1 MVASKTTFGNGW
13 FKMTNERNEDLNS
26 EQFVLERAVTRA
38 VLNGAKP
45 ADVAAVNGIKYAA
58 CREMIHKY
66 CKYAN
71 REVYEKLN
79 IDAANMDNHSPCLEI
94 LRENKQLFIGLDEC
108 NKTEG
113 QLRRDIAE
121 REKRLANANIALRA
135 ERSELDQLQSELRM
149 ISVK

>member
-1 MVASKTTFGNGW
+1 
-13 FKMTNERNEDLNS
+13 MTNDRNEYLDTDLNT
-26 EQFVLERAVTRA
+26 EQLVLEKAVTRA

-45 ADVAAVNGIKYAA
+45 VDVAAVNGIKYAA
-58 CREMIHKY
+58 CREMIHKH
-66 CKYAN
+66 CKYVN
-71 REVYEKLN
+71 REAYEKLN
-79 IDAANMDNHSPCLEI
+79 IDAAHMDNHSPYLDI

-108 NKTEG
+108 KKTEG

-149 ISVK
+149 ISVN